1 MFEWL
6 KNKLFGVNRVV
17 FYDEP
22 TVEITALSKKPKKI
36 VPKIQAVKKP
46 VTKKTTVVAK
56 KPTVKKKIVVTKP
69 KK

>member
-6 KNKLFGVNRVV
+6 KNKLFGSDRVV

-22 TVEITALSKKPKKI
+22 TVEIIDLTRKPKKI
-36 VPKIQAVKKP
+36 VPKIKAVKKP
-46 VTKKTTVVAK
+46 AAKKAVVKK
-56 KPTVKKKIVVTKP
+56 KPTATKP

>member
-6 KNKLFGVNRVV
+6 KNKLFGSDRVV

-22 TVEITALSKKPKKI
+22 TVQIVDLTQKPKKI
-36 VPKIQAVKKP
+36 VPKIKAVKKP
-46 VTKKTTVVAK
+46 AAKKTVVKK
-56 KPTVKKKIVVTKP
+56 KPTATKP

>member
-22 TVEITALSKKPKKI
+22 TVEIKTLSKKPKKI

-46 VTKKTTVVAK
+46 AVK